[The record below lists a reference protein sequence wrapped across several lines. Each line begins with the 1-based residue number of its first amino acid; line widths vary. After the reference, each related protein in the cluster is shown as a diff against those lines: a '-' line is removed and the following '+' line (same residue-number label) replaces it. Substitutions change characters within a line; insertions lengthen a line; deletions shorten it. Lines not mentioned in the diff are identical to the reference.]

1 MPAPIITYILEFGKS
16 KGKIMNEIII
26 NESGRRNKTDSPIVR
41 MEGIKEAAAL
51 FGLPKHLVRTLALEG
66 KVKAVRVSNS
76 PNSKILV
83 NIQSL
88 NDYFENAVISNEEQA
103 DTSGGIQPIP
113 VRL

>member
-1 MPAPIITYILEFGKS
+1 MSEIIFNKYNKL
-16 KGKIMNEIII
+16 NEI
-26 NESGRRNKTDSPIVR
+26 TDSPIVR
-41 MEGIKEAAAL
+41 MEVIKEAAAL

-83 NIQSL
+83 KSVTGR
-88 NDYFENAVISNEEQA
+88 DISGSALKNHFVTGSTGSHTEH
-103 DTSGGIQPIP
+103 IQPIP

>member
-1 MPAPIITYILEFGKS
+1 MK
-16 KGKIMNEIII
+16 EIVVT
-26 NESGRRNKTDSPIVR
+26 ESGRCQKTDSPIVR

-88 NDYFENAVISNEEQA
+88 NDYFENAVITNKEQDFA
-103 DTSGGIQPIP
+103 SGGIQPIP